1 MKQYNNQKKGVIF
14 FMPEIGVGGVEN
26 NLFNISNYL
35 SDKIKNIKIFTNTK
49 NLKNKF
55 DKKIEIISSKF
66 RYLDYLNLRLKYLV
80 CLIHL
85 YLYLKKNK
93 NFIVFSFQANV
104 YCVIICKL
112 LNIKIIVRS
121 NTSPLGWKH
130 NLIKKKIYKFLMKK
144 ADIFLVNS
152 LEFKKQI
159 KDEYNLKAKCIFN
172 PLNKNNII
180 KLSKDKGRNYFKN
193 SKKNSLRIINI
204 GRLTDQKDQI
214 TILKAIKLIKNIINF
229 ELLIIGNGYE
239 KKNLIEFINKNNLNQ
254 YVKIISFKNNHY
266 RILKQAELFILSSLF
281 EGLPNALLE
290 ASCLKKFIIST
301 RCPSGPTEIL
311 KNGQGGFLYNTSD
324 YIDLSKKIL
333 LYFKN
338 RKNLKKKII
347 ANYQNLK
354 RYDFDKNLNKFYK
367 IVKKLV

>member
-1 MKQYNNQKKGVIF
+1 
-14 FMPEIGVGGVEN
+14 
-26 NLFNISNYL
+26 
-35 SDKIKNIKIFTNTK
+35 
-49 NLKNKF
+49 
-55 DKKIEIISSKF
+55 
-66 RYLDYLNLRLKYLV
+66 
-80 CLIHL
+80 
-85 YLYLKKNK
+85 
-93 NFIVFSFQANV
+93 
-104 YCVIICKL
+104 
-112 LNIKIIVRS
+112 
-121 NTSPLGWKH
+121 
-130 NLIKKKIYKFLMKK
+130 MKK

-152 LEFKKQI
+152 FEFKNQI
-159 KDEYNLKAKCIFN
+159 KDEYELNAKCILN
-172 PLNKNNII
+172 PLDKKKII
-180 KLSKDKGRNYFKN
+180 KRSKNKCKYYFKN
-193 SKKNSLRIINI
+193 TKKNILKIINI